1 MKLDGYN
8 VTALALILLAGA
20 LGCVALMQGAN
31 ITEVTT
37 LIALP
42 VGGALT
48 VIGRGKGTDGPSSDL
63 NA

>member
-20 LGCVALMQGAN
+20 LGCTALAKGYDL
-31 ITEVTT
+31 TEVTT

-48 VIGRGKGTDGPSSDL
+48 VIGRGRGTDGPSGNT